1 MANSASSTG
10 LALAS
15 QRHLFEI
22 PDDVAF
28 LNCAYISPLP
38 TASLIAGD
46 RGLRR
51 KAQPWTIAAADF
63 FTSSETV
70 RKLFADLINA
80 DADDVAFAP
89 AVSYGM
95 AQAAHNI
102 PIRKTQRIVTLSEQ
116 FPSNVY
122 PWMDL
127 AERTGAAFVS
137 VPRPG
142 DDDWTSALLSLI
154 DASTGIVAVPHC
166 HWTDGGLIDLE
177 ATAAACRRVGA
188 ALCIDATQSVGALPL
203 DVKRIDPDFVAVAS
217 YKWLLGPY
225 SLGFL
230 YVAPRRQGGRPIEH
244 NWMAR
249 RDSEDFAGLVN
260 YKDEYQAGARR
271 FDVGERSN
279 FALMPVA
286 EASLRL
292 IAEWTVPRI
301 QATLALRT
309 NAIAERARAELGIG
323 SVPSHRRAGHYLGL
337 RFAGGIPP
345 ELPERLAANKVY
357 VSVRGEAMRVTPHL
371 WNTDEDVDR
380 MFAVL
385 RTAVMTRG

>member
-1 MANSASSTG
+1 MTHSDSSAG
-10 LALAS
+10 AALAS

-22 PDDVAF
+22 PHDVAF

-38 TASLIAGD
+38 KVSLSAGD

-102 PIRKTQRIVTLSEQ
+102 PIRRTQRIVTLSEQ

-127 AERTGAAFVS
+127 AERTRAAFVS

-142 DDDWTSALLSLI
+142 DDDWTSALLSFI
-154 DASTGIVAVPHC
+154 DGSTGIVAVPQC

-177 ATAAACRRVGA
+177 AIAAACRRVGA
-188 ALCIDATQSVGALPL
+188 ALCVDATQSLGALPL
-203 DVKRIDPDFVAVAS
+203 DVKRVDPDFVQMAARAVQS
-217 YKWLLGPY
+217 WI
-225 SLGFL
+225 SLRCTALATRSSHRAQLDCAPGLRGFRWPGQL
-230 YVAPRRQGGRPIEH
+230 QPSLSTGRAAFRRRGAQQLCADAGGRSL
-244 NWMAR
+244 A
-249 RDSEDFAGLVN
+249 
-260 YKDEYQAGARR
+260 QADLGMDGAAY
-271 FDVGERSN
+271 S
-279 FALMPVA
+279 
-286 EASLRL
+286 
-292 IAEWTVPRI
+292 
-301 QATLALRT
+301 
-309 NAIAERARAELGIG
+309 
-323 SVPSHRRAGHYLGL
+323 
-337 RFAGGIPP
+337 
-345 ELPERLAANKVY
+345 
-357 VSVRGEAMRVTPHL
+357 
-371 WNTDEDVDR
+371 
-380 MFAVL
+380 
-385 RTAVMTRG
+385 

>member
-1 MANSASSTG
+1 MANSGSSAG

-15 QRHLFEI
+15 QRHLFDI

-38 TASLIAGD
+38 KVSLSAGD

-51 KAQPWTIAAADF
+51 KAQPWTIATADF

-80 DADDVAFAP
+80 AADDVAFAP

-102 PIRKTQRIVTLSEQ
+102 PIRRTQRVVTLSEQ

-142 DDDWTSALLSLI
+142 DDDWTSALLSFI
-154 DASTGIVAVPHC
+154 DGSTGIVAVPQC

-177 ATAAACRRVGA
+177 AIAAACRRVGA
-188 ALCIDATQSVGALPL
+188 SLCVDATQSVGALPL
-203 DVKRIDPDFVAVAS
+203 DVKRVDPDFVAVAS

-230 YVAPRRQGGRPIEH
+230 YVAPRWQRGRPIEH
-244 NWMAR
+244 NWIAR
-249 RDSEDFAGLVN
+249 EGSEDFAGLVN
-260 YKDEYQAGARR
+260 YCHDFQSGAR
-271 FDVGERSN
+271 
-279 FALMPVA
+279 
-286 EASLRL
+286 
-292 IAEWTVPRI
+292 
-301 QATLALRT
+301 
-309 NAIAERARAELGIG
+309 
-323 SVPSHRRAGHYLGL
+323 HRRAGAHRIRHRQRAGPAPRGSLSRIALQRRSAARSAQAPCRGQRLCL
-337 RFAGGIPP
+337 RARSGHARDPACV
-345 ELPERLAANKVY
+345 E
-357 VSVRGEAMRVTPHL
+357 H
-371 WNTDEDVDR
+371 
-380 MFAVL
+380 
-385 RTAVMTRG
+385 